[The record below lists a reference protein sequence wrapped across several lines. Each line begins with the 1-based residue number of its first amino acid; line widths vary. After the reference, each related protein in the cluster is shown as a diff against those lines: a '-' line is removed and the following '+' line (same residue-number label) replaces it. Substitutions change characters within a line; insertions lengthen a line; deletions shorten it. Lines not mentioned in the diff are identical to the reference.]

1 MEFFRCFCGVIIS
14 WDSRRSNKSDEFWL
28 TPRNFEVDGKV
39 FFTVARI
46 EPILL
51 HQRFLM
57 GVIEVLRHDLHTRQQ
72 Y

>member
-1 MEFFRCFCGVIIS
+1 
-14 WDSRRSNKSDEFWL
+14 
-28 TPRNFEVDGKV
+28 V

-51 HQRFLM
+51 HRRFLM